1 MEHVEKFLPIT
12 RARCFRVVNCQ
23 TKKIILQIDFSKC
36 DVDPLNVNLTK
47 ITRHTFKIA
56 QKKMVKQSLM
66 LVNNSEHKV
75 ES

>member
-1 MEHVEKFLPIT
+1 MSKTTKNILPI
-12 RARCFRVVNCQ
+12 
-23 TKKIILQIDFSKC
+23 DFTKC

-56 QKKMVKQSLM
+56 QKKMVKQILM
-66 LVNNSEHKV
+66 LGNNSEHKV